1 MTYDIFVFVFFSCLK
16 IDPNI
21 EENFNKEDLEI
32 TVNFGNILPPPETGR
47 KDQKKR
53 ASESKGLWKL
63 CQSQDEEQIEHLQ
76 HPVIELFLWYK
87 WKKLGWL
94 FSINMLFC
102 LVYAGMFT
110 GYILNFDDKRC
121 SAM

>member
-1 MTYDIFVFVFFSCLK
+1 MI
-16 IDPNI
+16 IDSNI
-21 EENFNKEDLEI
+21 EENLNKEGLEI
-32 TVNFGNILPPPETGR
+32 TVNFGNILPPPEIGR
-47 KDQKKR
+47 KDQKFR

-63 CQSQDEEQIEHLQ
+63 SQSSSDEEHGEHLQ